1 MFETKVLQRLAI
13 AGVVAMSVTLGGCAT
28 KPDPTDE
35 AAVQAYQEANDPL
48 EPMNRYFFSVNMFL
62 DEVLLKPFAGY
73 YNIALPQVAKDGIRG
88 ILRNVDT
95 PVILANDL
103 FQGEGNRAGIT
114 TGRFF
119 VNTTLGLGGFF
130 DVAKHFGMPYH
141 DEDFGQTLAVWGTG
155 EGPYL
160 MLPLLGPSNP
170 RDASGKIVDKFLDP
184 MTYIGYIYDVGYI
197 NTIRGGLEA
206 VDTRARNLQAIDELK
221 KGSIDFYATVRSL
234 YRQHRNDA
242 IRNGKEDEDLTPK
255 VTSELDIPANGAPAT
270 KTDGQ
275 VSDSQ

>member
-1 MFETKVLQRLAI
+1 MFQTKVLQRLAI
-13 AGVVAMSVTLGGCAT
+13 AGAVVMSVAVGGCAT

-88 ILRNVDT
+88 ILRNVNT

-103 FQGEGNRAGIT
+103 FQGEGHRAGVT
-114 TGRFF
+114 AGRFF
-119 VNTTLGLGGFF
+119 INTTLGVGGIF

-160 MLPLLGPSNP
+160 MIPLMGPSNP

-184 MTYIGYIYDVGYI
+184 MTYIGYIYNVGYI

-206 VDTRARNLQAIDELK
+206 VDTRARNLQAIDDLQ

-234 YRQHRNDA
+234 YRQQRNDA
-242 IRNGKEDEDLTPK
+242 IRNGKEDDDLTPK
-255 VTSELDIPANGAPAT
+255 VTSDLSIPADKPS
-270 KTDGQ
+270 GQ
-275 VSDSQ
+275 VSDTQ

>member
-1 MFETKVLQRLAI
+1 MFQTKVLQGLAI
-13 AGVVAMSVTLGGCAT
+13 AGVVAISVSLGGCAT
-28 KPDPTDE
+28 RPDPTDE

-73 YNIALPQVAKDGIRG
+73 YNIGLPQIAKDGIRG

-103 FQGEGNRAGIT
+103 FQGEGHRAGVT

-141 DEDFGQTLAVWGTG
+141 DEDFGQTLAVW
-155 EGPYL
+155 
-160 MLPLLGPSNP
+160 
-170 RDASGKIVDKFLDP
+170 
-184 MTYIGYIYDVGYI
+184 
-197 NTIRGGLEA
+197 
-206 VDTRARNLQAIDELK
+206 
-221 KGSIDFYATVRSL
+221 
-234 YRQHRNDA
+234 
-242 IRNGKEDEDLTPK
+242 
-255 VTSELDIPANGAPAT
+255 APA
-270 KTDGQ
+270 KGPI
-275 VSDSQ
+275 

>member
-1 MFETKVLQRLAI
+1 MFQTKVLQGLAI
-13 AGVVAMSVTLGGCAT
+13 AGVVAISVSLGGCAT

-73 YNIALPQVAKDGIRG
+73 YNIGLPQVAKDGIRG

-103 FQGEGNRAGIT
+103 FQGEGHRAGVT

-141 DEDFGQTLAVWGTG
+141 DEDFGQTLAVWGVG

-170 RDASGKIVDKFLDP
+170 RDTVGLAADTFVLDPTNYIHFKQHVWWDAGRQYLNFLDL
-184 MTYIGYIYDVGYI
+184 
-197 NTIRGGLEA
+197 RAQSFEA
-206 VDTRARNLQAIDELK
+206 LQGIERSSVDYYASLRN
-221 KGSIDFYATVRSL
+221 L
-234 YRQHRNDA
+234 YRQSREA
-242 IRNGKEDEDLTPK
+242 EIR
-255 VTSELDIPANGAPAT
+255 NGAPAPAAELP
-270 KTDGQ
+270 DF
-275 VSDSQ
+275 